1 MPKDHVDSVVKDIE
15 TRLDEIQPV
24 VEEYERLMGALR
36 LLRGD
41 GALRG
46 PSGARRPTG
55 RKPGRPP
62 GSGFRGS
69 EALKALRQQPGMT
82 VAEIAAEI
90 GTHRNYL
97 FRVLPAL
104 ADQGLLIKRG
114 PRWYPVGSEPSSKPS
129 TTKNSGKKAAGK
141 AKPKAKRKR

>member
-1 MPKDHVDSVVKDIE
+1 MDP
-15 TRLDEIQPV
+15 
-24 VEEYERLMGALR
+24 
-36 LLRGD
+36 
-41 GALRG
+41 
-46 PSGARRPTG
+46 
-55 RKPGRPP
+55 
-62 GSGFRGS
+62 
-69 EALKALRQQPGMT
+69 
-82 VAEIAAEI
+82 AEIAAEI

-129 TTKNSGKKAAGK
+129 ATNKPGKKAAGK